1 MIVAELLKTELT
13 GIPLASR
20 GKVRD
25 IFHVGTDLLI
35 VATDRISAFDVV
47 LPNGI
52 PDKGRV
58 LTQMSKF
65 WFDRF
70 AKLIPNHLIAV
81 DVQAFPES
89 LHRFQNQLEGR
100 AMLVR
105 NAEPLP
111 IECVVRGYLA
121 GSGWREY
128 QSRGEVCGVKLPAG
142 LQQAQKLP
150 EPLFTPSTKAQT
162 GHDENISL
170 DQAAGIVGDSVARL
184 LAETSLRIYNQA
196 VKHAES
202 RGIIIADTK
211 FEFGLYEGRL
221 MLIDELLTPDSSR
234 FWSVGDHRLGISP
247 PSFDKQFV
255 RDFLDTLD
263 WDKTRPGPEL
273 PREVV
278 EGTASR
284 YREAYR
290 RITGQELE

>member
-1 MIVAELLKTELT
+1 VAELLNTELT

-52 PDKGRV
+52 PDKGKV

-70 AKLIPNHLIAV
+70 ETLIPNHLIAADV
-81 DVQAFPES
+81 DAFPES
-89 LHRFQNQLEGR
+89 LHPFRDQLEGR
-100 AMLVR
+100 SMLVR
-105 NAEPLP
+105 NAVPLP

-128 QSRGEVCGVKLPAG
+128 KANGSVCGIKLAAG
-142 LQQAQKLP
+142 LQQAQQLP
-150 EPLFTPSTKAQT
+150 EPVFTPSTKAQT

-196 VKHAES
+196 VRHAES

-221 MLIDELLTPDSSR
+221 MLIDEILTPDSSR
-234 FWSVGDHRLGISP
+234 FWNVEDHRLGVSP

-255 RDFLDTLD
+255 RDYLDTLD
-263 WDKTRPGPEL
+263 WDKTPPGPEL

-278 EGTASR
+278 QGTADR

-290 RITGQELE
+290 RITGQELG